1 MMTSIKRCIEKR
13 ARDTLSVLPIW
24 CGIRIARVKKRY
36 RMFLLISI
44 IPVVNWITMGCAL
57 YCYNN
62 LCYLKSRGRYEGN
75 NIFRFIL
82 MVYAYIIPPIIIV
95 QLAARINSLGD
106 RILFGSKKK

>member
-1 MMTSIKRCIEKR
+1 
-13 ARDTLSVLPIW
+13 
-24 CGIRIARVKKRY
+24 
-36 RMFLLISI
+36 
-44 IPVVNWITMGCAL
+44 MGCAL

-106 RILFGSKKK
+106 RILFGSNKKKNEKAAFAVFFVVCYAKIKFVKICAQLMRI

>member
-1 MMTSIKRCIEKR
+1 MKKVQSFDEWTGGLTEEELIE
-13 ARDTLSVLPIW
+13 VV
-24 CGIRIARVKKRY
+24 ARVKKRY